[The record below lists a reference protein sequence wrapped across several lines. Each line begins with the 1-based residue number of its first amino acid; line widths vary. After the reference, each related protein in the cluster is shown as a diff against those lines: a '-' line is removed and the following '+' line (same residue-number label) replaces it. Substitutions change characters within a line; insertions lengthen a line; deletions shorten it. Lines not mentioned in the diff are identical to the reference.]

1 MSGMGEGGGGR
12 GEGERVRGVRR
23 RKTEGLSCRRG
34 NIKWKGNGWSLE
46 IYEMP
51 RVTSWVRF
59 FYGETCVLC
68 YN

>member
-1 MSGMGEGGGGR
+1 MCGGGGGGVRAEGGG
-12 GEGERVRGVRR
+12 R

-51 RVTSWVRF
+51 GVTSWVRF
-59 FYGETCVLC
+59 FCGDRPKPVL
-68 YN
+68 